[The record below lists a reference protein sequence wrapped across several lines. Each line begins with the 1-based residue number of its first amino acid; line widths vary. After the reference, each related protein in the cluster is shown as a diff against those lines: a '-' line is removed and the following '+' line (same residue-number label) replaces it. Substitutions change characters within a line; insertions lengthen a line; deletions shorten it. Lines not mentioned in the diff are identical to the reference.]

1 MLSKISEI
9 LKNIEDLKAQLH
21 AEYEGLME
29 RYDYAV
35 ENQKIVFSERAK
47 QFQKDVRE
55 GVFHYLLSS
64 EIRHVL
70 SIPFIYAMI
79 VPAIVLDVFLT
90 LFQYTAF
97 PLYGIE
103 RVKRGDHIIFDRKYL
118 GYLNWIQKLNCLY
131 CSYVNGLFSYATE
144 IGGRTEKYWC
154 PVKYARQIEQ
164 THRYYPEFA
173 DF

>member
-1 MLSKISEI
+1 MLSKIGET
-9 LKNIEDLKAQLH
+9 LKRIEELKAQLH
-21 AEYEGLME
+21 AEYEALME

-35 ENQKIVFSERAK
+35 ENQKIVFSEKAK

-79 VPAIVLDVFLT
+79 VPAVVLDVFLT

-118 GYLNWIQKLNCLY
+118 
-131 CSYVNGLFSYATE
+131 
-144 IGGRTEKYWC
+144 
-154 PVKYARQIEQ
+154 
-164 THRYYPEFA
+164 
-173 DF
+173 